1 MKLYTKS
8 GDKGS
13 TSLYG
18 GDRVDKDDVRVEC
31 FGTLDEANCNIGLL
45 RVKLG
50 EGHDWQSNL
59 QQIQIDLMNI
69 MSHLATPSKIAEK
82 NKNPLPIE
90 GPEFCEEW
98 IDELENAMR
107 TPSSYFLLPGGNE
120 IAALCH
126 VVRSQIRRAERRLVS
141 FMKTDQ
147 VHESIPKYINRL
159 SDLFFA
165 LGRAEL
171 DKHGLPEE
179 RWKLFLYRKFEVDK
193 NLQEEENED

>member
-31 FGTLDEANCNIGLL
+31 FGTLDEANSTLGLL

-50 EGHDWQSNL
+50 EGHAWQSNL
-59 QQIQIDLMNI
+59 QQVQIDLMNI
-69 MSHLATPSKIAEK
+69 MSHLATPSKIADK

-98 IDELENAMR
+98 IDELEEAMR
-107 TPSSYFLLPGGNE
+107 TPPNYFLLPGGNE
-120 IAALCH
+120 VAALCH
-126 VVRSQIRRAERRLVS
+126 VARSQIRRAERRLVS

-159 SDLFFA
+159 SDLLFT

-179 RWKLFLYRKFEVDK
+179 RWKLFLYRKFAVDK